1 MEVIRDLRML
11 GFTWTK
17 IANILNVS
25 RQTLYRHLNGSGL
38 MGFTDVT
45 DEELDGIIQSYKA
58 THPNDGE
65 QIITGYLRSV
75 GMCIPRRR
83 IRESI
88 HRVDPA
94 GVEERA
100 RTTIRRRRYHVDA
113 PNEVWHMDGNHKLI
127 RWKFVIH
134 GAIDGFSRL
143 IAFLKCSTNN
153 RAETVLQGFV
163 TATLTYGL
171 PRKLRTDMGGE
182 NVDAW
187 HYMIQQHGNESC
199 VIVGSSVHNER
210 IERLWR
216 DVHRAVVS
224 PFKELFMRLER
235 EKTF

>member
-1 MEVIRDLRML
+1 
-11 GFTWTK
+11 
-17 IANILNVS
+17 
-25 RQTLYRHLNGSGL
+25 
-38 MGFTDVT
+38 MGFTDMT

-88 HRVDPA
+88 HRVDHA

-100 RTTIRRRRYHVDA
+100 HTTIRHRRYHVDA

-153 RAETVLQGFV
+153 RAETILQGFV

-171 PRKLRTDMGGE
+171 PQKLRTDTGGE
-182 NVDAW
+182 DVDAW
-187 HYMIQQHGNESC
+187 H
-199 VIVGSSVHNER
+199 SSMEMKVCDCR
-210 IERLWR
+210 KL
-216 DVHRAVVS
+216 S
-224 PFKELFMRLER
+224 
-235 EKTF
+235 TQ

>member
-1 MEVIRDLRML
+1 MY
-11 GFTWTK
+11 
-17 IANILNVS
+17 
-25 RQTLYRHLNGSGL
+25 QHLNGSGL

-75 GMCIPRRR
+75 GICIPM
-83 IRESI
+83 
-88 HRVDPA
+88 
-94 GVEERA
+94 
-100 RTTIRRRRYHVDA
+100 RRYHVDA

-127 RWKFVIH
+127 QGKFVIH

-171 PRKLRTDMGGE
+171 PRELRTDMGGE

-187 HYMIQQHGNESC
+187 HYMIQQHGNERC

-210 IERLWR
+210 IGRLWR

-224 PFKELFMRLER
+224 PLRSCS
-235 EKTF
+235 